1 MKNLF
6 EASEL
11 EEFWIK
17 IQKDFSS
24 LSRKALDK
32 LLQFATTYSC
42 ESAFSD
48 LTVIKTKQRNRLDA
62 QNAMILAISTIVPRF
77 DELSK
82 KVLKETHTFK

>member
-32 LLQFATTYSC
+32 LLQFATTYLC